1 MFKLRFII
9 YCICFLIFLHFGLY
23 FFDIDMFEFFEKPT
37 VETNFEISKSVSPN
51 EIIDTINELE
61 QSIQELKDVSNI

>member
-1 MFKLRFII
+1 
-9 YCICFLIFLHFGLY
+9 
-23 FFDIDMFEFFEKPT
+23 MFEFFEKPT
-37 VETNFEISKSVSPN
+37 VEPNFEISKSVSPN